1 LVWQR
6 RKAERAR
13 HLGGRLNG
21 LEVDQVLAEDVEEAV
36 LGERLDEDIVHPGS

>member
-13 HLGGRLNG
+13 HLGRRLNG
-21 LEVDQVLAEDVEEAV
+21 LEVYQVLAEDAEEAV
-36 LGERLDEDIVHPGS
+36 LGERLDEDVVHPGL